1 MPKGSNALLAAM
13 NKALSEE
20 LASII
25 QYLWHHIQV
34 RGLHSAAIAE
44 KFKAV
49 SMVEMKHAE
58 RIAERIDLLGGR
70 PTIAVDAISP
80 GGHGDVARMLRDNL
94 QAEEKAVAMYRTLV
108 RMAREENDPVSRVL
122 LEEILGETEEH
133 AHELGKLLADAGG
146 AKRARVPRKKRS
158 KLIDALNVS
167 VADELAS
174 IIQYQWHHVMA
185 KGIASPAIIDMFK
198 SHSMDEMRHAYTFAE
213 RVDLLGGD
221 LTVEIHPIKVG
232 GGLEK
237 MLRDDLQ
244 GEYRAIEMYKAYVTL
259 AEREDDPVTR
269 RLYEE
274 TLATEEGHANDWE
287 TVLEKN

>member
-1 MPKGSNALLAAM
+1 MPKGSKKLLAAM
-13 NKALSEE
+13 NEALSEE

-25 QYLWHHIQV
+25 QYLWHHIQA
-34 RGLHSAAIAE
+34 RGLHSAAIAD

-80 GGHGDVARMLRDNL
+80 GSHGDVARMLRDNL
-94 QAEEKAVAMYRTLV
+94 QAEEKAVEMYHTLV

-133 AHELGKLLADAGG
+133 AHELQKLLADTGG
-146 AKRARVPRKKRS
+146 TRRARVQRKKRS
-158 KLIDALNVS
+158 RLIDALNVAVS
-167 VADELAS
+167 DELAS

-185 KGIASPAIIDMFK
+185 KGIASPAIVDMFE
-198 SHSMDEMRHAYTFAE
+198 SHSMDEMRHAYAFAE

-221 LTVEIHPIKVG
+221 LTVELHPIKVG
-232 GGLEK
+232 GGLER
-237 MLRDDLQ
+237 MIRDDLQ
-244 GEYRAIEMYKAYVTL
+244 GEYRAIEMYKGYIAL
-259 AEREDDPVTR
+259 AERENDPVTR
-269 RLYEE
+269 RLLEE

-287 TVLEKN
+287 TVLEKK